1 MITGH
6 YQNPGLVF
14 TDYMGFAMFNENLL
28 NDNVPIKSKSG
39 SLNMKIEGIR
49 ITGSF
54 DEEI

>member
-14 TDYMGFAMFNENLL
+14 TDYMGFAVFNENLL
-28 NDNVPIKSKSG
+28 NHNVRIKSKSG

-49 ITGSF
+49 ITGSY